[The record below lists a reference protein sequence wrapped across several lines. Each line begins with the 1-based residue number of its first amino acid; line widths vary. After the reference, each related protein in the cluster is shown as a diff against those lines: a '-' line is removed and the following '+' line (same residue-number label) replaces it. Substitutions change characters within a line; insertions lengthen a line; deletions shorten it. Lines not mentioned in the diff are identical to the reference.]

1 MNLMNNQQMMPMNNQ
16 QMMSNPLFNNNNN
29 FKKEENDIR
38 VKFFLKLEHGDNEEH
53 SIYCKPND
61 LVSDIIKKFKKKIN
75 FKFDEKSYYFIFNAK
90 SINKTLTVEKEGL
103 FDGATIF
110 VHSKKQVMGG

>member
-38 VKFFLKLEHGDNEEH
+38 VKFLLKLEHGDNEEH

-61 LVSDIIKKFKKKIN
+61 LVSDIIKK
-75 FKFDEKSYYFIFNAK
+75 
-90 SINKTLTVEKEGL
+90 
-103 FDGATIF
+103 
-110 VHSKKQVMGG
+110 